1 MAEQTRVEKPV
12 QLLVEGKDQ
21 LNFFE
26 AFIRRLELQNA
37 MQVQDF
43 GGVNQL
49 RSFLLALVD
58 SPGFETVVSVG
69 IVRDAEDCAES
80 ARQSVNDSLRNAGL
94 PALGDAA
101 GRGNG
106 PEVQILVLPGE
117 GSEAGMLETLLCRSV
132 ADKPVNE
139 CIDHFF
145 ECADALPGV
154 DIRRPD
160 KARAQAYLATQPE
173 PQVSVGV
180 AAQKGYWPLD
190 HDAFAEI
197 RRFLTGL

>member
-1 MAEQTRVEKPV
+1 MAEQTRIEKPI

-26 AFIRRLELQNA
+26 ALIRRVELQNH
-37 MQVQDF
+37 MQVRNF

-69 IVRDAEDCAES
+69 IVRDAEDSAES

-94 PALGDAA
+94 PVPGDAE
-101 GRGNG
+101 GRDDG
-106 PEVQILVLPGE
+106 PAVQLLVLPGE
-117 GSEAGMLETLLCRSV
+117 GAEAGMLETLLCRSV
-132 ADKPVNE
+132 ADKSVNE
-139 CIDHFF
+139 CIQEFF

-197 RRFLTGL
+197 RKFLAGL

>member
-1 MAEQTRVEKPV
+1 MAEQTRIEKPI

-26 AFIRRLELQNA
+26 AFIRRVELQND
-37 MQVQDF
+37 MQVRNF

-49 RSFLLALVD
+49 RGFLLALVD
-58 SPGFETVVSVG
+58 SPGFETVISVG
-69 IVRDAEDCAES
+69 IVRDAEDCAEA
-80 ARQSVNDSLRNAGL
+80 ARQSVSDSLRNADL
-94 PALGDAA
+94 PAPRDAE
-101 GRGNG
+101 GRDDG
-106 PEVQILVLPGE
+106 PVVQILVLPGE
-117 GSEAGMLETLLCRSV
+117 GSEAGMLETLLCRSFT
-132 ADKPVNE
+132 DKPVNE
-139 CIDHFF
+139 CIEDFF
-145 ECADALPGV
+145 ECAGALPGV

-190 HDAFAEI
+190 HDAFAEV
-197 RRFLTGL
+197 RDFLKAL

>member
-26 AFIRRLELQNA
+26 AFIRRLEIQNE
-37 MQVQDF
+37 MQVQNF
-43 GGVNQL
+43 GGVSQL
-49 RSFLLALVD
+49 RGFLLALVD

-69 IVRDAEDCAES
+69 IVRDAEDCAEA
-80 ARQSVNDSLRNAGL
+80 ARQSVDDSLRNVGL
-94 PALGDAA
+94 PVPGDAE
-101 GRGNG
+101 GRDDG
-106 PEVQILVLPGE
+106 PVVQVLILPGDD
-117 GSEAGMLETLLCRSV
+117 SEAGMLETLLCRSV
-132 ADKPVNE
+132 ADKPLND
-139 CIDHFF
+139 CIDEYF
-145 ECADALPGV
+145 ECADALPGI

-160 KARAQAYLATQPE
+160 KARAQAYLAMQPE

-190 HDAFAEI
+190 HDVFAEV
-197 RRFLTGL
+197 RKFLAGL